1 MGCYGLGLSRILAAS
16 VEVMSTEKELRW
28 PDAIVPFTVC
38 IVCPKEG
45 SNEAKAVG
53 SAHLD
58 LYDDLVDELNLVIFF
73 YHAIGRV
80 PSTKNKLLRF
90 LVKNIE
96 GAKAYLSMRK
106 APKLD
111 VEPTASALALFS
123 I

>member
-58 LYDDLVDELNLVIFF
+58 LYDDLVDELNLVIF
-73 YHAIGRV
+73 
-80 PSTKNKLLRF
+80 L
-90 LVKNIE
+90 
-96 GAKAYLSMRK
+96 
-106 APKLD
+106 
-111 VEPTASALALFS
+111 VEPLFFDFPES
-123 I
+123 RFHGTVLRLQKPRFIPILTQPNLTYVA